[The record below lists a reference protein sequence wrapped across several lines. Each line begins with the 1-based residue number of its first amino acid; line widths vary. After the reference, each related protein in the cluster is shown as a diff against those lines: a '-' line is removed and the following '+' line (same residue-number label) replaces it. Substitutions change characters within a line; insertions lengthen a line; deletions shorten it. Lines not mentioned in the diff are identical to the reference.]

1 MGKLDVDNSLVEV
14 EDFDDES
21 EAETETGKVAP
32 MTKDMRRRLEE
43 KLDDARLSREL
54 REYDFKGI

>member
-21 EAETETGKVAP
+21 DAEPDSGKIPP

>member
-1 MGKLDVDNSLVEV
+1 MGKLDVDSSLVEV
-14 EDFDDES
+14 DDFDDEAD
-21 EAETETGKVAP
+21 AEPETAKSAP
-32 MTKDMRRRLEE
+32 MSKDMRRRLEE